1 MKFSHMKIWDLLQ
14 KILGAE
20 NSKIRIYRELVQA
33 NRGER
38 LLDFGCATGSTS
50 VAFLETNYL
59 GLDIDE
65 ASIKLARAKF
75 SDRSKYLNFNFECVD
90 LFQAELDSFDHI
102 VFACTGHHL
111 SDVDLVIIVNELI
124 TKLKIGGKLH
134 FIDNV
139 KTDKDSFF
147 VRFMHLIDRGR
158 YIRKSNQYDLITPK
172 IDGAKRVTSKIIESN
187 DLFLNYSFIYFRFI
201 RV

>member
-1 MKFSHMKIWDLLQ
+1 MKIWDLLQ

-20 NSKIRIYRELVQA
+20 NSKIRIYRELVKA
-33 NRGER
+33 NSGER

-50 VAFLETNYL
+50 VAFLETDYL

-65 ASIKLARAKF
+65 ASIKLAKTKF
-75 SDRSKYLNFNFECVD
+75 GDRSKYLNIKFECVD
-90 LFQAELDSFDHI
+90 LFQAELDSFEHV

-111 SDVDLVIIVNELI
+111 SDNDLVKIVNELI

-139 KTDKDSFF
+139 KTDKDSLF

-158 YIRKSNQYDLITPK
+158 YIRKSDHYDLITPK
-172 IDGAKRVTSKIIESN
+172 INGVNHDTIKIIESN
-187 DLFLNYSFIYFRFI
+187 NPVVNYRFIYLRFI